1 MKTNP
6 TTDQMKRGEF
16 LRSLGLSSAALMSFY
31 CLGTSLTSCSKSSDP
46 APATTTSSTTSTAL
60 TGNADSSKGPVDF
73 TLDLASND
81 YKTLKTVGSYVNV
94 GDIVVAN
101 AKGNILVAIGR
112 ICTHQAGSLEYQ
124 LSDDV
129 FKCNNHQ
136 SLFGTDGK
144 VKPNQ
149 LAKSDVKQYK
159 TTLSA
164 DGNKLQVKA

>member
-6 TTDQMKRGEF
+6 AIDQMKRGEF

-31 CLGTSLTSCSKSSDP
+31 CLGTTMTACSKSSDP
-46 APATTTSSTTSTAL
+46 APATTSTNSTGL

-73 TLDLASND
+73 TLDLTHADFKS
-81 YKTLKTVGSYVNV
+81 LKTVGGYANV

-101 AKGNILVAIGR
+101 SKGNNIVAIGR
-112 ICTHQAGSLEYQ
+112 ICTHQGGNLEYQ
-124 LSDDV
+124 LADDV
-129 FKCNNHQ
+129 FRCNIHQ
-136 SLFGTDGK
+136 SLYGTDGK

-149 LAKSDVKQYK
+149 EATKDVKQYK
-159 TTLSA
+159 TILSA